1 METNCVQQVKPLA
14 ARSAAC
20 FFTRAANSV
29 RGKCSSDLLNRL
41 ATCTIGLPSCG
52 QRLARLPAR
61 NCSPT
66 SIIGGHSFY
75 FRLQEPVLDKSDF
88 DQTIDRRANLFQ
100 KSEELASD
108 SRNRSWS
115 SRKSSPRTLTMFC
128 CRTGKRFTRASKV
141 GASQTSARHG
151 RKACAVV

>member
-75 FRLQEPVLDKSDF
+75 FRLQEPVLDTSDIFWYESKYIFTQMGADPRSESDF
-88 DQTIDRRANLFQ
+88 NAEARRSGE
-100 KSEELASD
+100 KSGE
-108 SRNRSWS
+108 RRI
-115 SRKSSPRTLTMFC
+115 
-128 CRTGKRFTRASKV
+128 
-141 GASQTSARHG
+141 GADNG
-151 RKACAVV
+151 GWY

>member
-75 FRLQEPVLDKSDF
+75 FRLQEPVLDKSGF
-88 DQTIDRRANLFQ
+88 R
-100 KSEELASD
+100 S
-108 SRNRSWS
+108 NR
-115 SRKSSPRTLTMFC
+115 
-128 CRTGKRFTRASKV
+128 
-141 GASQTSARHG
+141 
-151 RKACAVV
+151 RKAQMANRPAIQIAILTPEILMVWRALSNHFKKGPFSVGGAGDGIIVFITTTELVIFTTF